1 MAYLL
6 QAQYVGTVPG
16 LTDQNSGSRRRVSTM
31 FAACPRDWHWV
42 GQRAYPGYGRSLPK
56 SDLVFRAH
64 PDVAPTPGSPEAT
77 GDVLAAPLSWTCVWR
92 MSKGWAMWRAV
103 APDGYVAIG
112 DVFHYD
118 YPPVYEETFRR
129 YACLRL
135 DCVRAVPGGPS
146 LWDDRGTGARC
157 DGSMWVVP
165 DGSDNPWQRFQVRP
179 DYSPPEGPGYTVD
192 LSVVELVRRP

>member
-31 FAACPRDWHWV
+31 FPACPRDWWWV

-64 PDVAPTPGSPEAT
+64 PDTDDEVLVAAR
-77 GDVLAAPLSWTCVWR
+77 SWTCVWR

-103 APDGYVAIG
+103 APDGYVALG

-118 YPPVYEETFRR
+118 YPPDHEETFHS
-129 YACLRL
+129 YACVRL
-135 DCVRAVPGGPS
+135 DCVRAVPSGHS

-157 DGSMWVVP
+157 DASMWSIP
-165 DGSDNPWQRFQVRP
+165 DGTDNPWQRFLVRP
-179 DYSPPEGPGYTVD
+179 DYGPPEEPGYTVD
-192 LSVVELVRRP
+192 RSVVEIIRRP